1 MPGQQEDAFDKFA
14 DAVYKDGMKIVKT
27 VKIIY

>member
-14 DAVYKDGMKIVKT
+14 DAVSV
-27 VKIIY
+27 IIKFFANIFK